1 MDSKK
6 VSALLTAIDRGSLT
20 AAASELGYTQSGLTH
35 MMNSLEDE
43 LGVSLLIRSKG
54 GVRLSPTGQELL
66 PKLKGFA
73 DAAAALE
80 READQLRLKTGS
92 ALRLG
97 SFSSIAPLDPGYS
110 LCIQAALPGHA
121 GLAHGQRHERDG
133 HGGKERGA

>member
-20 AAASELGYTQSGLTH
+20 AAAAELGYTQSGLTH

-73 DAAAALE
+73 DAAAALC
-80 READQLRLKTGS
+80 S
-92 ALRLG
+92 C
-97 SFSSIAPLDPGYS
+97 SFGEYSSDFAENSGGDIF
-110 LCIQAALPGHA
+110 CINFSGVSRSEEHTF
-121 GLAHGQRHERDG
+121 
-133 HGGKERGA
+133 

>member
-20 AAASELGYTQSGLTH
+20 AAAAELGYTQSGLTH

-92 ALRLG
+92 TLRLV
-97 SFSSIAPLDPGYS
+97 FEHRAPLDPGHS
-110 LCIQAALPGHA
+110 LRVQAALPGHA

>member
-20 AAASELGYTQSGLTH
+20 AAAAELGYTQSGLTH

-80 READQLRLKTGS
+80 READQLP
-92 ALRLG
+92 AQDRLG
-97 SFSSIAPLDPGYS
+97 TAARLVLEHRAPLDPGYS

-121 GLAHGQRHERDG
+121 GLPHGQ
-133 HGGKERGA
+133 